1 MANQIQGW
9 DRIPE
14 GQTNYLDGQGNPMD
28 AREFDKRTK
37 QLMEDYRL
45 IQYDIMAGEQYLK
58 ETDFMSTPTRASDA
72 KAARKKAQAQA
83 QAAKKAKAT
92 KAGQQV
98 DEDQEGKNT
107 SSGQ

>member
-1 MANQIQGW
+1 
-9 DRIPE
+9 
-14 GQTNYLDGQGNPMD
+14 
-28 AREFDKRTK
+28 
-37 QLMEDYRL
+37 
-45 IQYDIMAGEQYLK
+45 MAGEQYLK

-83 QAAKKAKAT
+83 AKKTKAT

-98 DEDQEGKNT
+98 DEDQEGKDT